1 MLTLLCLIFIGQS
14 VASSVMFYSMPS
26 MNTGVMQ
33 EHGMHGAIH
42 STQTSDSEDA
52 EDCCSQELYCFASA
66 CSMLNLFSGFFNT
79 DFVAGTSLKIASTDS
94 LIASQKL
101 TSLYRPPILS

>member
-1 MLTLLCLIFIGQS
+1 
-14 VASSVMFYSMPS
+14 MPS

-33 EHGMHGAIH
+33 EQGMHSMHGANH
-42 STQTSDSEDA
+42 SIQTSDADDV

-66 CSMLNLFSGFFNT
+66 CSMLNAFSGIFNT
-79 DFVAGTSLKIASTDS
+79 DFVAGTSLKITSTDS
-94 LIASQKL
+94 LITSQKL